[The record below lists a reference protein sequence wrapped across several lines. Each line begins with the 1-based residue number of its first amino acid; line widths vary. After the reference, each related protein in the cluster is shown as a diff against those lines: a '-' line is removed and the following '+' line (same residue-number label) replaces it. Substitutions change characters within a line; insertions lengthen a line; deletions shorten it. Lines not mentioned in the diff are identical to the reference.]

1 MQNNCGFDVGS
12 YVDPVLEI
20 IDDLQNNKHLQQYLK
35 DDLDWVA
42 DTIISQKLKKKL
54 ANKIFGYLARCEFWI
69 KLGLRFWIFVGY
81 VQILPKFVPKLDFG
95 V

>member
-42 DTIISQKLKKKL
+42 DTIISQKLKK
-54 ANKIFGYLARCEFWI
+54 N
-69 KLGLRFWIFVGY
+69 
-81 VQILPKFVPKLDFG
+81 
-95 V
+95 